1 MKTVGIYAN
10 WKGGGLSV
18 VPSLSV
24 PPRAAAVPAGGG
36 CTRKRRERR
45 EKRESQ
51 RAAAARAGGRRRALK
66 LAMTRTD
73 NPLGSVYLEYNIY
86 LNANQ

>member
-1 MKTVGIYAN
+1 MKQWIYED
-10 WKGGGLSV
+10 WKGGGSV
-18 VPSLSV
+18 I
-24 PPRAAAVPAGGG
+24 AGKG
-36 CTRKRRERR
+36 K
-45 EKRESQ
+45 
-51 RAAAARAGGRRRALK
+51 ALK

>member
-1 MKTVGIYAN
+1 METVGIYAN

-18 VPSLSV
+18 YLSLALSRFLV
-24 PPRAAAVPAGGG
+24 LA
-36 CTRKRRERR
+36 TERGSDAETETERGR
-45 EKRESQ
+45 EKRE
-51 RAAAARAGGRRRALK
+51 RARERALK

>member
-1 MKTVGIYAN
+1 MKQWIYED
-10 WKGGGLSV
+10 WKGGGS
-18 VPSLSV
+18 
-24 PPRAAAVPAGGG
+24 A
-36 CTRKRRERR
+36 RKGN
-45 EKRESQ
+45 ESSFE
-51 RAAAARAGGRRRALK
+51 A

>member
-1 MKTVGIYAN
+1 MDETVDIQRIGKEAVLYVAG
-10 WKGGGLSV
+10 KG
-18 VPSLSV
+18 
-24 PPRAAAVPAGGG
+24 
-36 CTRKRRERR
+36 K
-45 EKRESQ
+45 
-51 RAAAARAGGRRRALK
+51 ALK

>member
-1 MKTVGIYAN
+1 MKQWIYEDR
-10 WKGGGLSV
+10 KGRPVSV
-18 VPSLSV
+18 QQ
-24 PPRAAAVPAGGG
+24 
-36 CTRKRRERR
+36 REWG
-45 EKRESQ
+45 K
-51 RAAAARAGGRRRALK
+51 ALK